1 MSPERRTTMLALYSS
16 MRNWLSAEEGQDL
29 AEYAILLGLI
39 ALLVVVSL
47 TIIGTSISDIF
58 NAIAVAIQA
67 GV

>member
-1 MSPERRTTMLALYSS
+1 MFKSILNYLHAQSLQSEI
-16 MRNWLSAEEGQDL
+16 GQDL

-58 NAIAVAIQA
+58 NAIAVAIQT

>member
-1 MSPERRTTMLALYSS
+1 MSKSILNYLQAQSLQSEK
-16 MRNWLSAEEGQDL
+16 GQDL

-58 NAIAVAIQA
+58 NAIAVAIQT

>member
-1 MSPERRTTMLALYSS
+1 MFKDLLNH
-16 MRNWLSAEEGQDL
+16 MRNEKGQDL

-47 TIIGTSISDIF
+47 TIIRTSLSDIF
-58 NAIAVAIQA
+58 NSLAVALQV

>member
-1 MSPERRTTMLALYSS
+1 MFKSILNYQQD
-16 MRNWLSAEEGQDL
+16 LSFQNEKGQDL

-58 NAIAVAIQA
+58 NAIAVAIQT

>member
-1 MSPERRTTMLALYSS
+1 MVKSIFNY
-16 MRNWLSAEEGQDL
+16 WQDLSIQSEKGQDL

>member
-1 MSPERRTTMLALYSS
+1 MFKSILNHLLAKSLHK
-16 MRNWLSAEEGQDL
+16 EEGQDL

-47 TIIGTSISDIF
+47 TIIGTSISEIF
-58 NAIAVAIQA
+58 NAIAVAIQT